1 MYMYNN
7 NNNNFLGKFW
17 LGVKNV
23 AIVCSLTVSQ
33 REGVI
38 IVSLKNALHT
48 VQKEIKISPI

>member
-17 LGVKNV
+17 LVVKNV